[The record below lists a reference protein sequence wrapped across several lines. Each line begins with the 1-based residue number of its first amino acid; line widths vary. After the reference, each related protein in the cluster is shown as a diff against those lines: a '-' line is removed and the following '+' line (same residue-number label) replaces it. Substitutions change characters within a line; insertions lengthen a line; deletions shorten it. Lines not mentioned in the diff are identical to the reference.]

1 MVDHGIGAYQ
11 TGAPFTVNIPSDNA
25 NIGPGPSQRPD
36 VLRNP
41 NLEVRT
47 PDRWFDT
54 SSFQM
59 PRAFTFGNAGRNM
72 VFADGLTNMDI
83 SLTKRTR
90 VRETS
95 MAEFGAELFN
105 VFNNTNFADAP
116 GRIAFTP
123 SFRRYFTA
131 ENPRQIQLALKHF
144 LGNDGELG

>member
-1 MVDHGIGAYQ
+1 
-11 TGAPFTVNIPSDNA
+11 
-25 NIGPGPSQRPD
+25 
-36 VLRNP
+36 
-41 NLEVRT
+41 
-47 PDRWFDT
+47 
-54 SSFQM
+54 M

>member
-1 MVDHGIGAYQ
+1 M
-11 TGAPFTVNIPSDNA
+11 NIPSDNA